1 MTRRGCLVG
10 VGAALA
16 VALAYTASLMLVLV
30 GATTDERRPV
40 DAIVILGAAQYDGRP
55 SPVLEARLAHGRQ
68 LWREGYARLLIV
80 TGGKQEADRFTEAE
94 SGRRWLRS
102 RGVPAASIALE
113 SDGHT
118 TEESMTNV
126 ADWMHARGLRTV
138 LLVSDPFH
146 SARLQWEA
154 RRTGLQAWV
163 SPTTTSPISERP
175 KVELRFLFREALKL
189 PVAIARALLAPKA
202 APPVATAP
210 GAADSATSRR
220 PTRP

>member
-1 MTRRGCLVG
+1 
-10 VGAALA
+10 
-16 VALAYTASLMLVLV
+16 MLVLV
-30 GATTDERRPV
+30 GATKDDRRPV

-102 RGVPAASIALE
+102 QGVPASNIALE
-113 SDGHT
+113 SEGHT

-126 ADWMHARGLRTV
+126 ADWMRARGLRTV

-154 RRTGLQAWV
+154 KRTGLTAWV
-163 SPTTTSPISERP
+163 SPTATSPISERP
-175 KVELRFLFREALKL
+175 KVELRFLFREAVKL
-189 PVAIARALLAPKA
+189 PVAIARAVLAPMADRSDPA
-202 APPVATAP
+202 AP
-210 GAADSATSRR
+210 DSAGPTVPQR